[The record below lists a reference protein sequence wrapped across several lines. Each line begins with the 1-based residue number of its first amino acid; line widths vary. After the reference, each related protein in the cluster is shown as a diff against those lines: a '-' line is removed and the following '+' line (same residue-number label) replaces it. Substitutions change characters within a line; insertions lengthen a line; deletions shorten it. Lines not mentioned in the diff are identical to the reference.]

1 MSSQVTVTGKVHF
14 GPDAVPFDGAT
25 AYISLLDV
33 SRQDAPSRTVAKQ
46 VIRGA
51 AYSAGSRKEEEEE
64 IEFALSGT
72 IKDPRNTYVVSVH
85 IDVDGDGKVS
95 VGDYITTGLYPVATQ
110 GSPTENVQV
119 LVQRVKS

>member
-51 AYSAGSRKEEEEE
+51 AYSAGRKEEE

-72 IKDPRNTYVVSVH
+72 IEDPRNTYVVSVH